1 MARLVALLIA
11 QLPADELCLEIGIG
25 TGRIA
30 LPLVEAGVHV
40 VGVDV
45 STEMLRKLVE
55 KTTTDWPQIAVSDAT
70 RLPFG
75 DATFGSAIAAHV
87 LHLIPEWRT
96 AVAEVVR
103 VTRPGGLFLASRG
116 GADRPQWYQ
125 DVVGHFFH
133 ECGDPPWPPGAASIE
148 VVDSHMRQLAVT
160 PRSLAN
166 LGLETQVS
174 IDHVI
179 SDMERGYW
187 AACWTIDSDVRRE
200 AARRTRE
207 WAERGFGD
215 ITAVLHTSWES
226 STWHAYDL
234 PE

>member
-1 MARLVALLIA
+1 MAKLVPLLVA
-11 QLPADELCLEIGIG
+11 QLPANETCLEIGIG

-30 LPLVEAGVHV
+30 LPLVDAGVRV
-40 VGVDV
+40 VGVDI
-45 STEMLRKLVE
+45 STEMLRKLIG
-55 KTTTDWPQIAVSDAT
+55 KRDTSWPQIAVADAT

-96 AVAEVVR
+96 AVAEVMR
-103 VTRPGGLFLASRG
+103 VTRPGGVFLASRG

-133 ECGDPPWPPGAASIE
+133 ECRDPPWPPGAASIE
-148 VVDSHMRQLAVT
+148 VVDSHMQQLAAT
-160 PRSLAN
+160 PRSLQN
-166 LGLETQVS
+166 LGLETSVS

-179 SDMERGYW
+179 GDMERGSW
-187 AACWTIDSDVRRE
+187 AACWTIEPDVLRE

-207 WAERGFGD
+207 WAQRDFGD
-215 ITAVLHTSWES
+215 ITAVRYTSWES